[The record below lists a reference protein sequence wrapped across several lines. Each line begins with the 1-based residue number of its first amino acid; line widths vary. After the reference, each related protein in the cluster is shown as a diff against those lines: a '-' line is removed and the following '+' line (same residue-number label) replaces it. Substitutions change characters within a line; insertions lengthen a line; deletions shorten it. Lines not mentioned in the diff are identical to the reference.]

1 MEEINSKI
9 ISQLSRSLEIELPI
23 EKSLPELQYILADYI
38 NYLIN
43 NDFDKLLRVLY
54 KVDVSE
60 KILQTNLQEQKRDA
74 GTAIAEMILERQL
87 QKIKTR
93 EQFKSDEDIPEN
105 EKW

>member
-1 MEEINSKI
+1 MKEIDLEI
-9 ISQLSRSLEIELPI
+9 ISQLSQSLEIELPLK
-23 EKSLPELQYILADYI
+23 KSMKELKDILADHI

-60 KILQTNLQEQKRDA
+60 KILKINLQKQKRDA
-74 GTAIAEMILERQL
+74 GTVIAEMIIERQL
-87 QKIKTR
+87 RKIKTKD
-93 EQFKSDEDIPEN
+93 QFKSKDDIPED

>member
-23 EKSLPELQYILADYI
+23 EKSLPELQHILADYI

>member
-9 ISQLSRSLEIELPI
+9 ISQLSQSLEIELPI

-60 KILQTNLQEQKRDA
+60 EILKTNLQEQKRDA
-74 GTAIAEMILERQL
+74 GTVIAEMILERQF